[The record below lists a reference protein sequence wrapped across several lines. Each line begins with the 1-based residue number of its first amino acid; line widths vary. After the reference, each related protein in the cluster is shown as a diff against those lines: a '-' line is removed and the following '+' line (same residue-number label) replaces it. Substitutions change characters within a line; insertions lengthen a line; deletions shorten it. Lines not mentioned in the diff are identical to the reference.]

1 MSLTTFSVDDY
12 VTKEKTGAKGIYAH
26 RVHKIIKIEH
36 KTMMATL
43 KMCGTVDHI
52 TQVHLAY
59 LYPALRSII
68 RTEVRFCSQ
77 NEGGYIT
84 AIERGRNRKLYQV
97 DVRRHYHDERTTREQ
112 CVRFAVGMLADEGPG
127 MVADE
132 GRTDRKLYQLEER
145 MQQFDRFGVGMV
157 ADEEAASFGVGMV
170 ADESASF
177 GVGMVADEE
186 ADEAADEEADEVGR
200 KHALEAQ
207 VRPGKRQCHV
217 DAAAAKKAEEEAAA
231 AKKVAVAAAKKAEEE
246 AAAAK
251 KVAVAATVVASM
263 SCVLADR
270 KSVV

>member
-1 MSLTTFSVDDY
+1 MFSVDDY
-12 VTKEKTGAKGIYAH
+12 VTKHKPGAFGIYAH

-43 KMCGTVDHI
+43 KLCGTDDHI
-52 TQVHLAY
+52 TVVHLAY
-59 LYPALRSII
+59 LQPALRSII
-68 RTEVRFCSQ
+68 RTEPIFRSQ

-112 CVRFAVGMLADEGPG
+112 CVRFAHGMLADEGPG

-145 MQQFDRFGVGMV
+145 LQQFVR
-157 ADEEAASFGVGMV
+157 
-170 ADESASF
+170 F

-186 ADEAADEEADEVGR
+186 ADEEAGVGMVADEEAGVGKADEVGR

-207 VRPGKRQCHV
+207 DRPGKRQCHV

-231 AKKVAVAAAKKAEEE
+231 AKT
-246 AAAAK
+246 
-251 KVAVAATVVASM
+251 VAVAATVVAGM
-263 SCVLADR
+263 SCVLAA
-270 KSVV
+270 STSFGAFLAL